1 MNLEIQSDFVELSI
15 GLVRQFRYPVLALGL
30 LRNSSSKL
38 QLGKALGAGQPWEEA
53 NRKLKLWLNSRQAD
67 PHLSEVRPSLR

>member
-38 QLGKALGAGQPWEEA
+38 QLGKALGAGQP
-53 NRKLKLWLNSRQAD
+53 
-67 PHLSEVRPSLR
+67 